1 MLSNVTEMT
10 KIFKTDTGAENREV
24 EGAYI
29 PLNGSEVVSMN
40 FFGFT
45 PDVFGHLRAAF
56 TKFMEQNG
64 ADLKAECYV
73 PKEVDTLIQTGKADV
88 RVLESNDSWFGVTY
102 PEDKPDVVRSIRALV
117 DAGAYPQSLW
127 A

>member
-1 MLSNVTEMT
+1 
-10 KIFKTDTGAENREV
+10 
-24 EGAYI
+24 
-29 PLNGSEVVSMN
+29 
-40 FFGFT
+40 
-45 PDVFGHLRAAF
+45 
-56 TKFMEQNG
+56 MEQNG